1 MSLIDFIL
9 NVAGLVLW
17 LNWRAIPLAVQAQP
31 GVSLASTLR
40 RAGPP
45 RPRVYYLAGLIALL
59 AARALVYWQLGGPI
73 RWDARIPLGPTTV
86 WFRSDLLGRMAIFS
100 ACSFGVTLGIFYLC
114 LLLLSWINGPVAE
127 TEPGQRLVRAHL
139 GLLDRWPGALKLLLP
154 LLFTATAWCLFH
166 PWLVHAGLVPRNAN
180 AGWRVPA
187 QGVVIGLAVYLAL
200 KFFLTGIFA
209 LHLFSSHVYLGEL
222 PFWSFVNTTAR
233 GLLRPLRWLPL
244 RAGQID
250 FAPVVAMILVLCA
263 APFSFNGH
271 AREIV
276 SRFFNQ
282 LQHNLLAG
290 QTSLRVGCLAR
301 QIYVGHAAAQLAHNF
316 VLSKSSGLDHGK

>member
-17 LNWRAIPLAVQAQP
+17 LNWRAIPLNVQAPP
-31 GVSLASTLR
+31 GVSLATTLR
-40 RAGPP
+40 RAAPP
-45 RPRVYYLAGLIALL
+45 RPRLFYLVGLIVLL
-59 AARALVYWQLGGPI
+59 AARALLYWQLGGPI

-86 WFRSDLLGRMAIFS
+86 WFRSDVLGRMALFS
-100 ACSFGVTLGIFYLC
+100 VCSFGVTLGIFYLC

-139 GLLDRWPGALKLLLP
+139 GLLDRWPAALKLLLP
-154 LLFTATAWCLFH
+154 LLVTATAWCLLH

-263 APFSFNGH
+263 APFSQ
-271 AREIV
+271 RV
-276 SRFFNQ
+276 LTQ
-282 LQHNLLAG
+282 LYQKL
-290 QTSLRVGCLAR
+290 
-301 QIYVGHAAAQLAHNF
+301 I
-316 VLSKSSGLDHGK
+316 